1 MVVTVLLIAGDHVP
15 KIPLIEVFGKVK
27 ESPEQYGPCA
37 LNIGKTE
44 VTIEM
49 VT

>member
-1 MVVTVLLIAGDHVP
+1 MLIAGDQVP
-15 KIPLIEVFGKVK
+15 KIPFVEALGNAN

-37 LNIGKTE
+37 LKVGRTD
-44 VTIEM
+44 VTIEI

>member
-1 MVVTVLLIAGDHVP
+1 MVVAELLIAGDQVP
-15 KIPLIEVFGKVK
+15 KIPLVEVFGKVK
-27 ESPEQYGPCA
+27 ESPKQYGPCA
-37 LNIGKTE
+37 LKVGRTE